1 MNKHLPD
8 VPAAEVVV
16 KEGVDLGEMQ
26 KQLLKKMEEMTL
38 YMIERERW
46 LKQQEARIQQLEQQ
60 LKIKP

>member
-1 MNKHLPD
+1 
-8 VPAAEVVV
+8 
-16 KEGVDLGEMQ
+16 MQ

-38 YMIERERW
+38 YMIEQERR